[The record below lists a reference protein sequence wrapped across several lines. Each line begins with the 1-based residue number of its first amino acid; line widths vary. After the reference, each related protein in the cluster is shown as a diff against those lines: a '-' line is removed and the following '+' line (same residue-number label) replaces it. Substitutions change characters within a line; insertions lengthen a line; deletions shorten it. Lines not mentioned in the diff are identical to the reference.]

1 MPMRILLVGAVVF
14 LAAWFTILKPKPVEE
29 IPPATTTTNGPVSGP
44 GKAVDAAKNA
54 AGKAVD
60 AAKAAAGQTTES
72 APAETAAGTKTDVAP
87 APEAAPAAA
96 AIPAEALAKLPKDVA
111 AALKAK
117 KVVVLGV
124 FADEAKPWR
133 PMADDDRYTRNALR
147 DANRYDGG
155 VFVKNVGITKLSTYG
170 PLVNDLHVNQSPAVV
185 VIDGSLKGRVLTGYV
200 DRISINQVIAD
211 ARDASFEP
219 DITDPFLQKL
229 NAVCGRYDLRA
240 SRMSYPTVRG
250 KKAAVAAMERWLD
263 MGADYR
269 RAFARLDAPA
279 KWRSLKAGLLKY
291 LAADHRVAGE
301 MKAAY
306 KKGDMVAFWD
316 AYDSLDRAG
325 AKRFDR
331 RLDKAGVTECVTNR
345 RS

>member
-14 LAAWFTILKPKPVEE
+14 LAAWFTILKPKSAEE
-29 IPPATTTTNGPVSGP
+29 VPPATTTPTTQQPPASS
-44 GKAVDAAKNA
+44 

-60 AAKAAAGQTTES
+60 AAKAAAGQTTEPATAPETKS
-72 APAETAAGTKTDVAP
+72 APAP

-111 AALKAK
+111 AALEAK
-117 KVVVLGV
+117 KVLVLGV
-124 FADEAKPWR
+124 FADQATTIR
-133 PMADDDRYTRNALR
+133 PIADDDRYTRNALR
-147 DANRYDGG
+147 DTNRYDGG
-155 VFVKNVGITKLSTYG
+155 VFVKNVGITELSTYG
-170 PLVNDLHVNQSPAVV
+170 PLVNDLHVNQSPAIV
-185 VIDGSLKGRVLTGYV
+185 VIDGNLKGRVLTGYA

-211 ARDASFEP
+211 AHDASFEP
-219 DITDPFLQKL
+219 DITDPFLREL
-229 NAVCGRYDLRA
+229 NVVCGRYDLRA
-240 SRMSYPTVRG
+240 NRLSYPTVRG
-250 KKAAVAAMERWLD
+250 KKAAVASMERWLN

-291 LAADHRVAGE
+291 IAADHRVAGK
-301 MKAAY
+301 MKDAY
-306 KKGDMVAFWD
+306 KKGDMAAFWA
-316 AYDSLDRAG
+316 AYESLDRAG

-331 RLDKAGVTECVTNR
+331 RLDKAGVTECVSNR